1 MYHYLW
7 LDYFFSIHYKYVLIN
22 KNLILII
29 FVFLLNIFLSR
40 DSSFICV
47 FRNSTFRL
55 KRQRNKMKDK
65 KQAVINWT
73 IFICIFIY
81 LLWER
86 VGGKMGAIFIL
97 EHSEKLKCIFMIRQ
111 RFFFSILLNTTDSSS
126 IYRILLS
133 ITRDKNI
140 IFQNLRVYSYF
151 ILVWRLSRVYVDY
164 FTIIH
169 LS

>member
-7 LDYFFSIHYKYVLIN
+7 LDYFFSIQYKYILIN

-40 DSSFICV
+40 NSSFICV
-47 FRNSTFRL
+47 FRNCTFRL

-73 IFICIFIY
+73 IFIY

-86 VGGKMGAIFIL
+86 VGGKWELFSFLGIPKIWNVF
-97 EHSEKLKCIFMIRQ
+97 FMIRQ
-111 RFFFSILLNTTDSSS
+111 RFFFSILLDTTDSSS
-126 IYRILLS
+126 IYRIVLL
-133 ITRDKNI
+133 ITRNKII
-140 IFQNLRVYSYF
+140 IFQNSRVYFYF
-151 ILVWRLSRVYVDY
+151 ILVWRLPRVYVDY